1 MAPFEYI
8 KSLPSK
14 GVRDKLIDA
23 LNVWMQVSL
32 EDLAIIKSVVADVHN
47 LSLM

>member
-14 GVRDKLIDA
+14 GVREKLIDA
-23 LNVWMQVSL
+23 LNVWVGVSTQ
-32 EDLAIIKSVVADVHN
+32 DLAMIKSAVADVHN
-47 LSLM
+47 LSLV